1 MTYIEAIA
9 LRLAGLL
16 QAQGWTQ
23 QRFARKTGVSRM
35 TINGTL
41 RARVKIVT
49 FDKLM
54 IYCSALGIT
63 LGEFFTHELFFAEL
77 SKEV

>member
-1 MTYIEAIA
+1 
-9 LRLAGLL
+9 
-16 QAQGWTQ
+16 
-23 QRFARKTGVSRM
+23 M

-49 FDKLM
+49 FEKLM

-77 SKEV
+77 SKEVESDFSKRVFFGKGRGEER